1 MPPGLFASTT
11 IDCFAGMEKAN
22 TRGTAGAKGAVVALE
37 SRRNF
42 SDYSCETV
50 RCIKVDDHDEYH
62 RGYGDHYV
70 SVSVRSF
77 EQCHSSLPCEALP
90 DYGFPSF

>member
-1 MPPGLFASTT
+1 MAAPWRTGRLAGIRPADERRQFLADQSEELTRPPTDAAS
-11 IDCFAGMEKAN
+11 A
-22 TRGTAGAKGAVVALE
+22 
-37 SRRNF
+37 S
-42 SDYSCETV
+42 SDYSCETI

-62 RGYGDHYV
+62 RGYGDHYI